1 MKINIYCDHFSR
13 RCQFEIKEVSI
24 FAEKIR
30 MHDEAIKLGFSEK
43 VGNIGSSN
51 WHKMLCKR
59 EEVSFLQQLSV
70 NIRYLLSL
78 LFFLFPC

>member
-1 MKINIYCDHFSR
+1 
-13 RCQFEIKEVSI
+13 
-24 FAEKIR
+24 

-43 VGNIGSSN
+43 VGNIASSN
-51 WHKMLCKR
+51 WYRMLCKH

-78 LFFLFPC
+78 RCSISMLISFCIISGTEDKSTDIAS